1 MSDLGVVPV
10 GFNKIVRDEYE
21 VTGEV
26 PSGPR
31 SFVSSPSFEFYRDP
45 KTNSIQGLS
54 GTGLLASRVLYH
66 FFNPIGSY
74 ALDTTKGSLI
84 ESLVGSNYDKPTLTV
99 EIVRTIQKVEDD
111 IKSTSEYIYSSN
123 PDEELSSISLENIE
137 FNSEG
142 DVVISIT
149 IESQSGKRASLQVG
163 V

>member
-10 GFNKIVRDEYE
+10 GFNTVVSEEYA

-31 SFVSSPSFEFYRDP
+31 SFISSPSFEFYRDP

-74 ALDTTKGSLI
+74 ALDTTKGSYI
-84 ESLVGSNYDKPTLTV
+84 ESLVGANYDKPTLTV

-123 PDEELSSISLENIE
+123 PDEELNSIALENIE
-137 FNSEG
+137 FNSED
-142 DVVISIT
+142 DVVISLT